1 MGQIISAHAYCNNEV
16 GVVAWKIDKKIDGC
30 LGFQITRVYVDQ
42 AGNPT
47 GERRVLAAWVP
58 FKGQENPNWEAQ
70 DTSVWPIQKLWWRDL
85 TLRRK
90 RSGDSIRPSN
100 VWVKYE
106 VRAVGPQKDGL
117 DPVPHDPALPPYQ
130 GKPVPLAYYGKSIET
145 NVIHVTSNC
154 GDISAAFTNGFL
166 STQWIRKALNVPK
179 GKSPS
184 PKKVQAAI
192 EAQGNPIR
200 EVLTGDVLS
209 FLKTLLD
216 RATNKGGEL
225 YLALYELGD
234 DELKKA
240 IESNGTRCHLI
251 LSNTSQGKPKPL
263 PGAKPNSNAKAIWD
277 AENAP
282 ERPILRKA
290 HVDLEDRLFNN
301 GHIGHNKFVVYVDGS
316 GQPRT
321 VLTGST
327 NWTSTG
333 LCGQTNNALLIE
345 SDEVADAYKGYWERL
360 SKDKIPIPKPAGSG
374 GSTKTNVQ
382 GQPLRIANM
391 KPDAA
396 DVDAGKTKIT
406 LWYSPN
412 TRATDKGKD
421 SPTPVDLS
429 MVFSIMRGA
438 KDALLFLVFLP
449 ARSGNQ
455 SIIAEAVQVGQ
466 EDKDLFVMGAISDA
480 SAMPN
485 YIVPPPKS
493 ASTKKSK
500 TDKVAQPAIFI
511 PKGAPNVLFIRAVQL
526 MKQTVTGDFNPE
538 LLTLGHAII
547 HDKIVVVDPLSPDCA
562 VITGSH
568 NLGYKASY
576 GNDENLLVIRGNQSL
591 AQAYAV
597 HILDVYDHYKFRAL
611 QLDRASK
618 KKDLWGGFLDT
629 NDRWQDPYLTKAKG
643 DINEYFG

>member
-1 MGQIISAHAYCNNEV
+1 MGKITTAKAYCNNEV
-16 GVVAWKIDKKIDGC
+16 ALIAWKIDKKIDGC
-30 LGFQITRVYVDQ
+30 LGFEITRVYIDKNGT
-42 AGNPT
+42 AT

-58 FKGQENPNWEAQ
+58 FKGQQNSDWEAQ

-90 RSGDSIRPSN
+90 RSGDSVRPSD

-106 VRAVGPQKDGL
+106 IRAVGRQRDGL
-117 DPVPHDPALPPYQ
+117 PSVPHNPALPAYG
-130 GKPVPLAYYGKSIET
+130 GKPVPLAYYGNAIET
-145 NVIHVTSNC
+145 NPVHVTTKY

-192 EAQGNPIR
+192 ETRGSQIR

-209 FLKTLLD
+209 FLKKLLE
-216 RATNKGGEL
+216 RANEKGGEL
-225 YLALYELGD
+225 YLALYELA
-234 DELKKA
+234 DEELIEA
-240 IESNGTRCHLI
+240 IKNTGAVCHLI
-251 LSNTSQGKPKPL
+251 LSNTGLARPKPL
-263 PGAKPNSNAKAIWD
+263 PGAKPNPSAKKVWD
-277 AENAP
+277 AENTP
-282 ERPILRKA
+282 VRPVLRRA
-290 HVDLEDRLFNN
+290 HVKLEDRLFNN
-301 GHIGHNKFVVYVDGS
+301 EHIGHNKFVVYVDGS
-316 GQPRT
+316 NQAQA

-345 SDEVADAYKGYWERL
+345 SSAIAGAYKRYWERL
-360 SKDKIPIPKPAGSG
+360 FKDKIPPPKPGKG

-382 GQPLRIANM
+382 GQSLRVANM
-391 KPDAA
+391 KPDAV
-396 DVDAGKTKIT
+396 DVDAGKTNVS

-412 TRATDKGKD
+412 TRAPDKDKD

-438 KDALLFLVFLP
+438 KQAVLFLVFLP
-449 ARSGNQ
+449 GRSGNQ
-455 SIIAEAVQVGQ
+455 SIIAEAVKVGQ
-466 EDKDLFVMGAISDA
+466 EEKGLFVMGAISDA
-480 SAMPN
+480 SALPN
-485 YIVPPPKS
+485 YIVPPPKGS
-493 ASTKKSK
+493 AAKKSK
-500 TDKVAQPAIFI
+500 TNKIVEPAIFT

-526 MKQTVTGDFNPE
+526 MKATVRGDFNPE
-538 LLTLGHAII
+538 MLTLGHAII

-576 GNDENLLVIRGNQSL
+576 GNDENLLIIRGNQAL
-591 AQAYAV
+591 AHAYAV

-611 QLDRASK
+611 QLDRATK
-618 KKDLWGGFLDT
+618 KKDLWSGFLDT
-629 NDRWQDPYLTKAKG
+629 NDRWQDAYFGKTKG
-643 DINEYFG
+643 DINDYFG

>member
-1 MGQIISAHAYCNNEV
+1 
-16 GVVAWKIDKKIDGC
+16 
-30 LGFQITRVYVDQ
+30 
-42 AGNPT
+42 
-47 GERRVLAAWVP
+47 
-58 FKGQENPNWEAQ
+58 
-70 DTSVWPIQKLWWRDL
+70 
-85 TLRRK
+85 
-90 RSGDSIRPSN
+90 
-100 VWVKYE
+100 
-106 VRAVGPQKDGL
+106 
-117 DPVPHDPALPPYQ
+117 
-130 GKPVPLAYYGKSIET
+130 
-145 NVIHVTSNC
+145 
-154 GDISAAFTNGFL
+154 L
-166 STQWIRKALNVPK
+166 STQWIRKALDTPK
-179 GKSPS
+179 GQSPS

-192 EAQGNPIR
+192 STQGNSIR
-200 EVLTGDVLS
+200 ELLTGDVLS

-216 RATNKGGEL
+216 RAKNEGGEL

-240 IESNGTRCHLI
+240 IESNGARCHLI
-251 LSNTSQGKPKPL
+251 LSNTSRAKPQ
-263 PGAKPNSNAKAIWD
+263 GAKSASKPIWD

-290 HVDLEDRLFNN
+290 QVDLQDRLFNN
-301 GHIGHNKFVVYVDGS
+301 EHIGHNKFVVYVDGD

-333 LCGQTNNALLIE
+333 LCGQTNNALLVE
-345 SDEVADAYKGYWERL
+345 SDAVADAYKRYWERL
-360 SKDKIPIPKPAGSG
+360 SKDKIPSPQPPGSG

-382 GQPLRIANM
+382 GQVLRVANM
-391 KPDAA
+391 KPDTAE
-396 DVDAGKTKIT
+396 VDAGKTNVT
-406 LWYSPN
+406 LWCSPN
-412 TRATDKGKD
+412 TRATDKDKN

-438 KDALLFLVFLP
+438 KQAILFLVFLP
-449 ARSGNQ
+449 SRFGNQ
-455 SIIAEAVQVGQ
+455 SIISEAVKVGQ
-466 EDKDLFVMGAISDA
+466 EEKDLFVMGAISDA

-493 ASTKKSK
+493 ASTKKPK
-500 TDKVAQPAIFI
+500 TNKIVEPAVFT

-538 LLTLGHAII
+538 LLTLGHAVI

-562 VITGSH
+562 VVTGSH

-576 GNDENLLVIRGNQSL
+576 VNDENLLVTRGNQLL

-597 HILDVYDHYKFRAL
+597 HIVDVYDHYKFRAL

-618 KKDLWGGFLDT
+618 KKDLWSGFLDN
-629 NDRWQDPYLTKAKG
+629 NDRWQDPYVKEVKG
-643 DINEYFG
+643 DINRYFG